1 MVELIETVVSALTAA
16 GLHAA
21 AAMPAAIS
29 PRLQMPAIA
38 VGMEEMETA
47 PGGFSSYLG
56 MQDGQPVYG
65 LRLTGKL
72 RLEVLSPTADGAGKC
87 REAMDAAAAVLA
99 EGVEGVGIYNLTA
112 FEPEYE
118 RAADCFRGKLTA
130 QCRLWLCADEPEP
143 EVGEV
148 EHFILKGALQ

>member
-1 MVELIETVVSALTAA
+1 MVELIEAVVSALTAA

-21 AAMPAAIS
+21 AAMPAALS
-29 PRLQMPAIA
+29 PRLKTPAIA
-38 VGMEEMETA
+38 VGVEEMETA

-56 MQDGQPVYG
+56 IQDGQAVYG
-65 LRLTGKL
+65 LRVSGKL

-99 EGVEGVGIYNLTA
+99 QGVEGVGIYNLTA
-112 FEPEYE
+112 FAPEYS
-118 RAADCFRGKLTA
+118 RADDCFRGRLSA
-130 QCRLWLCADEPEP
+130 QCRLWLCAAAPEA